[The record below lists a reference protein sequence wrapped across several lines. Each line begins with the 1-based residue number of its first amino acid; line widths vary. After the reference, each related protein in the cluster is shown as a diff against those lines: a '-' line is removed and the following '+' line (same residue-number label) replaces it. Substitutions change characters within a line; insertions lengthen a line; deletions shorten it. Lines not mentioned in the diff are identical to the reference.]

1 MQLLRFYVTYQFKQI
16 DINSNLMPTIDLIN
30 LENKI
35 TNYLVPE
42 QSLSQMELI
51 IHLGLY
57 ASNCT

>member
-16 DINSNLMPTIDLIN
+16 DINSNLMPTIDLIK
-30 LENKI
+30 LENK
-35 TNYLVPE
+35 TTHHLVPE